1 MGPLFIPGF
10 REGLVMMNEAI
21 ERPTS
26 ELSYEEKMDQLLVK
40 LNSAAS
46 KNRKKSRVHIL
57 AAIGIMI
64 VMGAAIYFG
73 MNEVSGTGE
82 FMGFITNR

>member
-1 MGPLFIPGF
+1 
-10 REGLVMMNEAI
+10 MMNEAI